1 MDRPEI
7 ERRTLAY
14 LDEHDGEAVELL
26 RGLRRVRSVAREE
39 GTARLPG
46 TIVAR
51 LGSELGYGGV
61 SEVVAQGGGPGRQT
75 LLGALGRADS
85 ECSVGEARLT
95 VAGTVGTA

>member
-26 RGLRRVRSVAREE
+26 RGLVRVRSLARQE

-51 LGSELGYGGV
+51 LRHC
-61 SEVVAQGGGPGRQT
+61 AI
-75 LLGALGRADS
+75 
-85 ECSVGEARLT
+85 GEAVHR
-95 VAGTVGTA
+95 VDVRNV